1 MADQLDP
8 KKQERLNQWKS
19 EEVKLN
25 KQIAESM
32 DTGTLA
38 ELTKL
43 QSRLNGLIDKLREYA
58 NELQL
63 NRTTTGSDQQ
73 VFILFRYTPGR
84 QRIT

>member
-8 KKQERLNQWKS
+8 KKQERLNKLKS

-43 QSRLNGLIDKLREYA
+43 QNRLNG
-58 NELQL
+58 
-63 NRTTTGSDQQ
+63 
-73 VFILFRYTPGR
+73 FIV
-84 QRIT
+84 